1 MPKAANL
8 DHCFGCRSGGKL
20 GTYPPIRHRLCPFPI
35 LAMNRALVPA
45 QRLNK
50 LPAYVFARLDEL
62 KARARQQGWI

>member
-1 MPKAANL
+1 
-8 DHCFGCRSGGKL
+8 
-20 GTYPPIRHRLCPFPI
+20 
-35 LAMNRALVPA
+35 MNRALVPA